1 MAILR
6 PLLEHEERFSFILDS
21 SQTAS
26 GDTERGLAQSF
37 VRDTNQGHGV
47 KRMAYKCGKCGKEFS
62 DDASFCPNCGTKV
75 DKDNPALGCV
85 GLLVVGVIYLVVAYW
100 QYVVPIVI
108 VLIVGV
114 IFFCYL
120 SSKNKKRMSSMVTAE
135 SNFAE
140 YAKADRQIQN
150 SRSTDA
156 EATNEDGNM
165 SVGEDRY
172 QKARDVS
179 ERLYAVMEELNED
192 EDVVRQ
198 IGTLELLL
206 GSLNH
211 DDEGYLLYT
220 LDIHVWTAFMIDVA
234 FAYKTVGC
242 DPSNLRTNEG
252 FAYFYLLNRGLKKF
266 DEGIFHDEVMAD
278 EELVEACESFASQY
292 ASMKMRGCILRP
304 YLVRKCKRSDLDKK
318 YTKAL
323 HDWAEFVAKEH
334 GTVSPKAKSFLKNL
348 LEPLDWNE
356 KEGKRSREKSTS
368 KKKTVKPKPETVSR
382 EWPSFAAE
390 VVEASE
396 NLYSVLEKMSEDE
409 AFLSYLETKEWL
421 DLEGEW
427 AINSRLCMLAQI
439 DFLYTLG
446 RLGHSDIEGSRE
458 GLAYAYIASRMA
470 VSSRADIF
478 KMNYIASDAT
488 ARKLAKIVASGKDR
502 LEPFVDKLGMSIQD
516 GTALISIVIAY
527 FITNCNQPD
536 LAFGYLSAL
545 YRWASVIAKA
555 DGEVTEKEA
564 EVLASIMKLAQT
576 DEPSDVPVDESAGN
590 SNHSEVV
597 RATPLTDGEKPL
609 KRLEGLIGLAPVK
622 KEVSALA
629 NFVKIQ
635 KQRIDAGMKAAPVSY
650 HCVFTG
656 NPGTGKTTVARI
668 VAEIYRDL
676 GVLKK
681 GHLVETDRSGLVAE
695 YVGQTA
701 VKTNKIIDEA
711 IDGVLFIDEA
721 YTLVQGG
728 GNDYGMEAIGTL
740 LKRMEDDRSRLVVIL
755 AGYSEEMKSFIDA
768 NPGLQSRFNRYIDFP
783 DYSADEL
790 VQIFLALVKSNDYEC
805 NTQIETE
812 LMNIMRE
819 AVTNKDKN
827 FGNARFVRNL
837 FEKSIQK
844 QAIRLSKIA
853 PITNE
858 MLRTLTIEDLQ

>member
-1 MAILR
+1 MFGIL
-6 PLLEHEERFSFILDS
+6 PSTDKKDF
-21 SQTAS
+21 QTAELKC
-26 GDTERGLAQSF
+26 ERKSQ
-37 VRDTNQGHGV
+37 
-47 KRMAYKCGKCGKEFS
+47 MAYKCGKCGKEVS
-62 DDASFCPNCGTKV
+62 DDASFCPNCGNKV
-75 DKDNPALGCV
+75 DKGNPALGCV
-85 GLLVVGVIYLVVAYW
+85 GLLALGVIYLVVKYW
-100 QYVVPIVI
+100 QYVIPIVV
-108 VLIVGV
+108 VLIVGI
-114 IFFCYL
+114 IFICYL
-120 SSKNKKRMSSMVTAE
+120 SKKNKKTISGMVTAK

-140 YAKADRQIQN
+140 YDKADRQIKN

-156 EATNEDGNM
+156 DAANVEGNM

-172 QKARDVS
+172 QKARNAS

-192 EDVVRQ
+192 EDVIRQ

-234 FAYKTVGC
+234 FAYRTIGC
-242 DPSNLRTNEG
+242 DPSNLQNNEG
-252 FAYFYLLNRGLKKF
+252 LAYFYLLNRGLRKF
-266 DEGIFHDEVMAD
+266 DEGSFHDELMEN
-278 EELVEACESFASQY
+278 EELVVACENFASQY
-292 ASMKMRGCILRP
+292 ASMKMRGCILRS
-304 YLVRKCKRSDLDKK
+304 YLARQCKRPDLDEK
-318 YTKAL
+318 YAKAL
-323 HDWAEFVAKEH
+323 HDWAEFVAQEH
-334 GTVSPKAKSFLKNL
+334 GTVSPKAKNFLKNL
-348 LEPLDWNE
+348 LVPLDWNE
-356 KEGKRSREKSTS
+356 KEGKRSREKSAG
-368 KKKTVKPKPETVSR
+368 KKKAAKSKTEKLSR
-382 EWPSFAAE
+382 EWSSFAVE

-396 NLYSVLEKMSEDE
+396 NLYSMLEKMSEDE
-409 AFLSYLETKEWL
+409 TFLSYLETIEWL
-421 DLEGEW
+421 DMGSGW

-458 GLAYAYIASRMA
+458 GLAYAYIASRMNVA
-470 VSSRADIF
+470 VSSKADIF
-478 KMNYIASDAT
+478 KMNYIASDTT
-488 ARKLAKIVASGKDR
+488 AKKLAKIAASGKDL
-502 LEPFVDKLGMSIQD
+502 LEPFVDKLGMSIQNR
-516 GTALISIVIAY
+516 TALISIVMAY
-527 FITNCNQPD
+527 FITNCDQPD

-555 DGEVTEKEA
+555 DGEVTDKEA
-564 EVLASIMKLAQT
+564 EVLASIMTLAQA
-576 DEPSDVPVDESAGN
+576 DGSSDDPADKSAGN

-597 RATPLTDGEKPL
+597 RAAPLMDGEKPL

-635 KQRIDAGMKAAPVSY
+635 RQRIDAGMKAAPVSY

-668 VAEIYRDL
+668 VAEIYKDL

-701 VKTNKIIDEA
+701 VKTNKKIDEA

-728 GNDYGMEAIGTL
+728 GNDYGMEAIGAL
-740 LKRMEDDRSRLVVIL
+740 LKRMEDDRSKLVVIL

-805 NTQIETE
+805 DAQLEAA
-812 LMNIMRE
+812 LPNIMRE
-819 AVTNKDKN
+819 AVANKDKN

-858 MLRTLTIEDLQ
+858 MLRTLTTEDLQ